1 MVSASCEDVT
11 RLLRSWSDGDESA
24 LERLVPLVYSELHRL
39 ARGYMRG
46 ERAGHT
52 LQTTALINEA
62 FLRLIQW
69 KDVSWQNRAHFFGVS
84 ARMMRRILV
93 SIARA
98 HRSGKRGKDV
108 SLVTLDE
115 AMIPG
120 GPGSDVI
127 AVDEALQSLEALD
140 ARKARV
146 VELRFFAGL
155 TTEETAEVM
164 KVSTRTVEREW
175 SLAQAWLLHE
185 LRGKNKSEATKAE
198 AAARHI

>member
-108 SLVTLDE
+108 SRVTLDE